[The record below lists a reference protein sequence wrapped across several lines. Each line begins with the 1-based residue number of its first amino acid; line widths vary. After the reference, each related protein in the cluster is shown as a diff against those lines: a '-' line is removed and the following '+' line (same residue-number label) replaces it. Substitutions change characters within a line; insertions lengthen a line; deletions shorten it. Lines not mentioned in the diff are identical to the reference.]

1 MSYQLTVTEK
11 PGYLHCIVT
20 GKNSMENVAGYLQK
34 IADECLSR
42 NCFRVLIEEH
52 LVGRRLE
59 TWDVYQ
65 LTSDNSTRNFGRFQA
80 VAYVDVNAEGELM
93 KFAETVASNRGLP
106 MTVFATVPEAQN
118 WLTGKG
124 R

>member
-20 GKNSMENVAGYLQK
+20 GRNSMANVAGYLQD
-34 IADECLSR
+34 IARECETR
-42 NCFRVLIEEH
+42 DCFRVLIEEH

-65 LTSDNSTRNFGRFQA
+65 LASEGSAQNVGKFQA

-93 KFAETVASNRGLP
+93 KFAETVASNRGMP
-106 MTVFATVPEAQN
+106 MAMHATVSEAEN
-118 WLTGKG
+118 WLTSKG

>member
-1 MSYQLTVTEK
+1 MSYQLTITEK

-20 GKNSMENVAGYLQK
+20 GRNSMENVTGYFQELAQ
-34 IADECLSR
+34 ECATR

-65 LTSDNSTRNFGRFQA
+65 IASEGTTRNLGKFEII
-80 VAYVDVNAEGELM
+80 AYVDVNAEGELM

-106 MTVFATVPEAQN
+106 ITVFATFPEAES
-118 WLTGKG
+118 WISSKA

>member
-1 MSYQLTVTEK
+1 MSYQLTITEK
-11 PGYLHCIVT
+11 PGYLHRIVT
-20 GKNSMENVAGYLQK
+20 GRNTMENVAAYLQEL
-34 IADECLSR
+34 ARQCESH

-52 LVGRRLE
+52 LVGRWLE

-65 LTSDNSTRNFGRFQA
+65 VVTEGSARNLGKFQA
-80 VAYVDVNAEGELM
+80 MAYVDVNAEGELM

-106 MTVFATVPEAQN
+106 MTVFATVPEAEN
-118 WLTGKG
+118 WLTSKG